1 MTFWKRLIG
10 RDRRLMVT
18 KGSGEDVGLKR
29 WSTGDFRVG
38 RLFCMMLSWSLH
50 DTVHLSK
57 SKTRYSTN
65 IEAQCM
71 YVLKNP
77 F

>member
-1 MTFWKRLIG
+1 
-10 RDRRLMVT
+10 MVT
-18 KGSGEDVGLKR
+18 KGSGEDVGLER

-38 RLFCMMLSWSLH
+38 RLLCMMLPWSLH

-65 IEAQCM
+65 IEAECM
-71 YVLKNP
+71 YIFKNP